1 MDLKKLLRLLRRRW
15 WIPLL
20 GAVLVGAATFGIR
33 AQQSNEYNAT
43 VMMSVGGY
51 LEASDPSS
59 GEIRTGADLA
69 VTYVTL
75 AKTTEVLQAA
85 IDSTN
90 IRVSPEKLR
99 DKLDATFITN
109 TSMFE
114 LTVTYPDPEKAAAI
128 ANAIAQELIARSPTN
143 LSAAQRFRFDVIQAE
158 IDWLSAQ
165 ITASR
170 EQLDLVDQ
178 KLALSATL
186 DPAERQELAD
196 QHRWLTEQ
204 TNNMASNLARF
215 IDMAAAMENPS
226 NSLKIIEAATAP
238 EKSQNSSFIV
248 ISILGAVLGAVGG
261 TGIVLGLDLLDD
273 TLSLPD
279 EVEQKLSLPVL
290 ATVPKLKKSRRS
302 GVLWLDSRVDP
313 TGLAADK
320 FRQLRTSLL
329 TAPSSDRIRTYVFT
343 GAEGGEGKSVTAA
356 NLAVAMAAGGL
367 QVLLVDAD
375 LRRPRLHRLF
385 GVENNAGLSTL
396 LTTTPSAALADPT
409 RLELT
414 EDFQNCIRETPVH
427 GLRLIASG
435 PYDSKASDL
444 LGSQAMREWFEA
456 FKAAENVDIIVF
468 DTPPTLAVADSAM
481 LTAVVGAQV
490 ILVVRFRKTRAALA
504 LEAEKLFGK
513 QNLPIY
519 GVVLTLFDPKE
530 LGRGFARSY
539 AYLPKNGAKG
549 A

>member
-15 WIPLL
+15 WIPFL
-20 GAVLVGAATFGIR
+20 GAVLIGAVTYGVR
-33 AQQSNEYNAT
+33 ARQSNEYKAT

-51 LEASDPSS
+51 LEATDPSS

-75 AKTTEVLQAA
+75 AKTTDVLQDA
-85 IDSTN
+85 IDATN
-90 IRVSPEKLR
+90 LPLTPEKLR
-99 DKLDATFITN
+99 DRLDATFIPN
-109 TSMFE
+109 TSIFE
-114 LTVTYPDPEKAAAI
+114 LTVTYSDPVQAAAI
-128 ANAIAQELIARSPTN
+128 ANEIAQQLVARSPTN

-186 DPAERQELAD
+186 DPEERQELAD

-204 TNNMASNLARF
+204 TNNMASNLAQF

-226 NSLKIIEAATAP
+226 NSLKIIEEATAP
-238 EKSQNSSFIV
+238 GKSQNSNTIV
-248 ISILGAVLGAVGG
+248 ISLLGALLGAVVGM
-261 TGIVLGLDLLDD
+261 GIILGLDLLDD

-302 GVLWLDSRVDP
+302 GVLWLDSRADP

-329 TAPSSDRIRTYVFT
+329 TAPSPDRIRTYVFT

-396 LTTTPSAALADPT
+396 LTTTPSTALADPT

-414 EDFQNCIRETPVH
+414 EDFKNCIRETPVH

-481 LTAVVGAQV
+481 LTSVVGAQV
-490 ILVVRFRKTRAALA
+490 ILVVRSRKTRAALA